1 MIQVLINGTDRTD
14 QLVKDSLDVQQI
26 LGAQRDT
33 ARFSYKKY
41 GSKVYTPAILDTV
54 VVNNGATK
62 IFGGRIVRISESFL
76 NAADGLVYSM
86 DCVDYSFDLD
96 SLLVSQS
103 YSSMTVNAIIADI
116 LTNYGT
122 GFTGTNVDCAI
133 TIGKVVFNQV
143 PISQCLKRLADM
155 VKFDWYV
162 DPDKDIHFFS
172 KYTNTAPFNLTD
184 TSGNYIINSLERK
197 IDGSQIANQIKV
209 RGGEYEASTYQDII
223 TVNGN
228 TQATFKLPYKFSNLT
243 VQLDTGGGYVS
254 KTVGIDF
261 VDDFTT
267 KDVLYNYNDQTIK
280 FASAL
285 ADGNKIKFAGNP
297 KVRVLAIASDG
308 TSIVTYGLKEKIIQ
322 DDTIEELTTAR
333 KRAIAELSAYKDQ
346 QNEGR
351 FDTYTS
357 GLRAGMVI
365 NLNSSRR
372 TANVDFIIRS
382 VRFKP
387 FKPDTYAYSVELVTT
402 KKYDLTEL
410 LQSLLQPANLQ
421 SGDSETVETIKTD
434 LATIT
439 VVETI
444 TAVSTSPYSDL
455 ITITVNENIQ
465 RDPLGA
471 GVEPTWV
478 LGDYF
483 PSSIT
488 DTKRM
493 GLLDRSLKVY

>member
-1 MIQVLINGTDRTD
+1 MIQVLINGTDRTSEI
-14 QLVKDSLDVQQI
+14 VKQSLQVEQI

-33 ARFSYKKY
+33 AKFSYKKY
-41 GSKVYTPAILDTV
+41 GSKSYTPAVLDTV
-54 VVNNGATK
+54 VVYDGSTK
-62 IFGGRIVRISESFL
+62 IFGGRLVKIGEKFL
-76 NAADGLVYSM
+76 NDAAGLTYNFE
-86 DCVDYSFDLD
+86 CVDYSFDLD

-116 LTNYGT
+116 LTNFAT
-122 GFTGTNVDCAI
+122 GFTGVNVDCNI
-133 TIGKVVFNQV
+133 TIGKIVFNQV

-162 DPDKDIHFFS
+162 DPDKDLHFFS

-184 TSGNYIINSLERK
+184 TSGNYINQTLERK
-197 IDGSQIANQIKV
+197 IDGTQIANQVKV
-209 RGGEYEASTYQDII
+209 RGGEYEATSYQDII

-228 TQATFKLPYKFSNLT
+228 TQLSFKLPYKFSNLT

-261 VDDFTT
+261 IDDFTT
-267 KDVLYNYNDQTIK
+267 KDVLYNYNDQTIR
-280 FASAL
+280 FAAAL

-297 KVRVLAIASDG
+297 KVRVLAVASDPASIAS
-308 TSIVTYGLKEKIIQ
+308 YGVKEKIIE
-322 DDTIEELTTAR
+322 DSSIEDLNTAR

-346 QNEGR
+346 QNEAR

-372 TANVDFIIRS
+372 SANVDFIIRS
-382 VRFKP
+382 VKFQTL
-387 FKPDTYAYSVELVTT
+387 KPDTYIYSVELVTT
-402 KKYDLTEL
+402 KKFDLTEL
-410 LQSLLQPANLQ
+410 LQSLLQPDDLQ
-421 SGDSETVETIKTD
+421 LSDSETVETIKTD

-439 VVETI
+439 VTESITVG
-444 TAVSTSPYSDL
+444 TAVTDN
-455 ITITVNENIQ
+455 ITVSVTENLQ
-465 RDPLGA
+465 KDPLGA

-483 PSSIT
+483 PSSIS
-488 DTKRM
+488 DTKRN
-493 GLLDRSLKVY
+493 GLLDRRFKLY